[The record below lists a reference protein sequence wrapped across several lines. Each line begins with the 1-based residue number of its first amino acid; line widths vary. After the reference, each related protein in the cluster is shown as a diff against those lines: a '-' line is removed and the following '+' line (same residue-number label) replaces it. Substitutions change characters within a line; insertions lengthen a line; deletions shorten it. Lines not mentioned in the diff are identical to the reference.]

1 MKLAKSALGTLTLG
15 ALALGACGEVADN
28 PEMLEEVAV
37 NPEMLEEFAKTCR
50 SSFVEEGG
58 PAELADG
65 FCDCSLDKM
74 KEQELGPMDMF
85 DQEKMTTI
93 GKDCAKEIIEAQSA
107 E

>member
-28 PEMLEEVAV
+28 PEMLEE
-37 NPEMLEEFAKTCR
+37 FAKTCR

-58 PAELADG
+58 PAEMADG
-65 FCDCSLDKM
+65 FCDCSLDKV

-93 GKDCAKEIIEAQSA
+93 GEDCAKELIASQSA
-107 E
+107 PE